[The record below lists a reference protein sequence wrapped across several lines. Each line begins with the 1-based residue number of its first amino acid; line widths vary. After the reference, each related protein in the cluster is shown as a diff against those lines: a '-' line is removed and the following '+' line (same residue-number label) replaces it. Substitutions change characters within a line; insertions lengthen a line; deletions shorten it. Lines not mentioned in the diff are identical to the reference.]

1 LLGRDIIGAAMSDKP
16 SGTEVTVFNG
26 DPGAAAFEDMGIEN
40 GTRTWKEA
48 DLESALGYA
57 KGGLQGAIRK
67 AQQACISVAIPIEDN
82 FLKADDGAYKL
93 TRFACYLIAI
103 NADSKKPQVAAA
115 QVYFAGLAETFQNAV
130 EHAEGVERVAI
141 REEMTSGMKSL
152 DSTAKKHGVV
162 NYAFFLNAGYRGMY
176 NMNLSRLKDVKSLP
190 KGEQLLDRMGKVEL
204 AANLFRVTQT
214 DERIKHQNLH
224 GQRLLE
230 NAAENVGRDV
240 RKLMIKTSG
249 RKPEELRLAAPIK
262 DVKKAIKSTSA
273 KFKQLDGKR
282 TTKPVDQPSPSP
294 DDDTP
299 GPG

>member
-1 LLGRDIIGAAMSDKP
+1 MGDTDL
-16 SGTEVTVFNG
+16 TVFNIDRG
-26 DPGAAAFEDMGIEN
+26 KAAFEDMGIEN

-57 KGGLQGAIRK
+57 ESGLQGAIRK

-82 FLKADDGAYKL
+82 FIKASDGSYKL

-130 EHAEGVERVAI
+130 EHAEGVERVGI

-152 DSTAKKHGVV
+152 DSTANKHGVV

-176 NMNLSRLKDVKSLP
+176 NMNRSRLREVKGLP
-190 KGEQLLDRMGKVEL
+190 KGDHLLDRMGKVEL

-214 DERIKHQNLH
+214 DERIKNQNLQ

-240 RKLMIKTSG
+240 RKLMMKTSG
-249 RKPEELRLAAPIK
+249 RKPEDLRLAAPIK

-273 KFKQLDGKR
+273 KFRQLDGKK
-282 TTKPVDQPSPSP
+282 TAKSAEKVPPSP
-294 DDDTP
+294 DGDTP

>member
-1 LLGRDIIGAAMSDKP
+1 MSD
-16 SGTEVTVFNG
+16 SDSTVFAVESG
-26 DPGAAAFEDMGIEN
+26 KAAFEDMGIEN

-48 DLESALGYA
+48 ALEAALGYA
-57 KGGLQGAIRK
+57 EGGLQGAIRK

-82 FLKADDGAYKL
+82 FIKADDGSYKL

-115 QVYFAGLAETFQNAV
+115 QVYFAGLAETFQNAI
-130 EHAEGVERVAI
+130 EHAESVERVAI

-176 NMNLSRLKDVKSLP
+176 NMNLSRLKEVKGLP
-190 KGEQLLDRMGKVEL
+190 KGDQLLDRMGKVEL

-214 DERIKHQNLH
+214 DERIKNQNLQ

-230 NAAENVGRDV
+230 NAAENVGREV
-240 RKLMIKTSG
+240 RKLMIRSSG
-249 RKPEELRLAAPIK
+249 KAPEDHRLAAPIK
-262 DVKKAIKSTSA
+262 EVKKAIKSTSA
-273 KFKQLDGKR
+273 KFKQLDGKKSAK
-282 TTKPVDQPSPSP
+282 TTRQLPSKSADEDP
-294 DDDTP
+294 DP
-299 GPG
+299 GA